1 MLIKIGYP
9 ITMTVLNLRTSLS
22 TYKFSCLILHF
33 PWFVGV
39 DLPFV
44 IISDIQ
50 VTWSDKPCSLVDPV
64 IYLSTARDT
73 KNRVDNVLLTVF
85 SHTCMISANIRDNNT
100 TLEKLNCLK
109 TAFTLQQYYM
119 HGGM

>member
-1 MLIKIGYP
+1 MLIKIGYA

-22 TYKFSCLILHF
+22 TCKLSCLILHF
-33 PWFVGV
+33 PRFV
-39 DLPFV
+39 DL
-44 IISDIQ
+44 
-50 VTWSDKPCSLVDPV
+50 PV

-73 KNRVDNVLLTVF
+73 KNRVENVLLTVF